1 MIYYAGWL
9 FLVVISL
16 CISLAAFMWGLR
28 SGQFSDQERA
38 RYLALGKDLLA
49 QPIVAAPRRKQK
61 VHSAALLLVILLGF
75 SVFAT
80 VLAVSI
86 HYR

>member
-16 CISLAAFMWGLR
+16 SVSLAAFIWGLR
-28 SGQFSDQERA
+28 SGQFSDQDRA
-38 RYLALGKDLLA
+38 RYLPLSRDLLTE
-49 QPIVAAPRRKQK
+49 PITAAPRRKQK
-61 VHSAALLLVILLGF
+61 VHSAALLIVILIGL
-75 SVFAT
+75 SAFAT
-80 VLAVSI
+80 ALVMSI

>member
-9 FLVVISL
+9 FLVIISL
-16 CISLAAFMWGLR
+16 CISLAAFVWGLR

-38 RYLALGKDLLA
+38 RYLPLGKDLLDR
-49 QPIVAAPRRKQK
+49 PVVAAPRRKQK
-61 VHSAALLLVILLGF
+61 VHSAALLAIVLIGL
-75 SVFAT
+75 SVFAIAL
-80 VLAVSI
+80 VMSI